1 MDEQNR
7 NIQNNSQAPEIG
19 FTPNAESQTIN
30 AGMQVNPVSS
40 TAPEPI
46 TATNNING
54 ENSFSTPIQNTSL
67 GIDNTVSMEA
77 IQTAETTPTE
87 NINPSVEPSL
97 NNSTVD
103 NPINGMGNSLSQ
115 NPIAATEQPV
125 ENHQN
130 FQPIILDRDTP
141 KKSKTGLYIAMAI
154 ILVLVVSSSAVATF
168 FLLQP
173 KSIIAR
179 FYGKTVSCKSNLF
192 GIDSGYNE
200 TLKVDKDGKISFNN
214 NKTWQ
219 NAEEAKAKIEEKDN
233 VLTITVS
240 NGSAKITLKGQD
252 LKDLSNF
259 PVKAEAG
266 GAFSLDM
273 QCKAE

>member
-1 MDEQNR
+1 MDERDQ
-7 NIQNNSQAPEIG
+7 NIQNNIQVPE
-19 FTPNAESQTIN
+19 
-30 AGMQVNPVSS
+30 MS
-40 TAPEPI
+40 TDI
-46 TATNNING
+46 SR
-54 ENSFSTPIQNTSL
+54 ENSFSTPMQNTSL
-67 GIDNTVSMEA
+67 GADNTVSMEA
-77 IQTAETTPTE
+77 TQIAETTPTE
-87 NINPSVEPSL
+87 NTNSSVEPSL
-97 NNSTVD
+97 NNFTVN
-103 NPINGMGNSLSQ
+103 NPINGIDNGLSQ
-115 NPIAATEQPV
+115 NPATTTEQPI

-154 ILVLVVSSSAVATF
+154 ILVLVISSAATATF

-179 FYGKTVSCKSNLF
+179 FYGKTVSCKTNLL

-219 NAEEAKAKIEEKDN
+219 NTKEAKAKIEEKDN

-240 NGSAKITLKGQD
+240 DGAAKITLKGQD

-266 GAFSLDM
+266 NTFSLDM

>member
-1 MDEQNR
+1 MDERDQ
-7 NIQNNSQAPEIG
+7 NIQNNSQAPEI
-19 FTPNAESQTIN
+19 
-30 AGMQVNPVSS
+30 S
-40 TAPEPI
+40 TDI
-46 TATNNING
+46 SR
-54 ENSFSTPIQNTSL
+54 ENSFHAPIQNTSL
-67 GIDNTVSMEA
+67 GANNTVSMEA
-77 IQTAETTPTE
+77 KQTVETTPTE
-87 NINPSVEPSL
+87 NTNSSVEPSL
-97 NNSTVD
+97 NNSIVN
-103 NPINGMGNSLSQ
+103 NPINGMDSGLLQ
-115 NPIAATEQPV
+115 NPTAITEQPI

-154 ILVLVVSSSAVATF
+154 ILVLVISSAATATF

-179 FYGKTVSCKSNLF
+179 FYGKTVSCKTNLF
-192 GIDSGYNE
+192 GINSGYNE
-200 TLKVDKDGKISFNN
+200 MLKVDKDGKISFNN

-219 NAEEAKAKIEEKDN
+219 NTEEAKAKIEEKDN

-240 NGSAKITLKGQD
+240 DGAAKITLKGQD

-266 GAFSLDM
+266 GTFSLDM

>member
-1 MDEQNR
+1 
-7 NIQNNSQAPEIG
+7 
-19 FTPNAESQTIN
+19 
-30 AGMQVNPVSS
+30 
-40 TAPEPI
+40 
-46 TATNNING
+46 
-54 ENSFSTPIQNTSL
+54 
-67 GIDNTVSMEA
+67 
-77 IQTAETTPTE
+77 
-87 NINPSVEPSL
+87 
-97 NNSTVD
+97 
-103 NPINGMGNSLSQ
+103 
-115 NPIAATEQPV
+115 
-125 ENHQN
+125 
-130 FQPIILDRDTP
+130 
-141 KKSKTGLYIAMAI
+141 MAI

-179 FYGKTVSCKSNLF
+179 FYNKTVSCKTNLF
-192 GIDSGYNE
+192 GIGSGYNE
-200 TLKVDKDGKISFNN
+200 MLKVDKDGKISFNN

-240 NGSAKITLKGQD
+240 DGAAKITLKGQD

-266 GAFSLDM
+266 GSFSLDM

>member
-1 MDEQNR
+1 MDERDQ
-7 NIQNNSQAPEIG
+7 NIQNNSQVPEMSTGIG
-19 FTPNAESQTIN
+19 R
-30 AGMQVNPVSS
+30 
-40 TAPEPI
+40 
-46 TATNNING
+46 
-54 ENSFSTPIQNTSL
+54 ENSFSAPIQNTSL
-67 GIDNTVSMEA
+67 GADNTVSMEA
-77 IQTAETTPTE
+77 TQIAETTPTE
-87 NINPSVEPSL
+87 NTNSSVESSL
-97 NNSTVD
+97 NNSTVN
-103 NPINGMGNSLSQ
+103 NPINGMDSGLSQ
-115 NPIAATEQPV
+115 NPTTTAEQPI

-154 ILVLVVSSSAVATF
+154 ILVLVISSAATATF

-179 FYGKTVSCKSNLF
+179 FYGKTVSCKTNLF
-192 GIDSGYNE
+192 GINSGYNE
-200 TLKVDKDGKISFNN
+200 MLKVDKDGKISFNN

-219 NAEEAKAKIEEKDN
+219 NTEEAKAKIEEKDN
-233 VLTITVS
+233 VLIITVS
-240 NGSAKITLKGQD
+240 DGAAKITLKGQD

-266 GAFSLDM
+266 GTFSLDM

>member
-7 NIQNNSQAPEIG
+7 NIQNNSQAPEMG
-19 FTPNAESQTIN
+19 FAPNTEPQTTS
-30 AGMQVNPVSS
+30 AGMQVNPALS
-40 TAPEPI
+40 TTPDPI
-46 TATNNING
+46 ITTNNMNG

-77 IQTAETTPTE
+77 TQTVETTPTE
-87 NINPSVEPSL
+87 NTNSSVEPSL
-97 NNSTVD
+97 NNSIVN
-103 NPINGMGNSLSQ
+103 NPINGMDSGLLQ
-115 NPIAATEQPV
+115 NPTAITEQPV

-141 KKSKTGLYIAMAI
+141 KKSKTGLYIAIAI

-179 FYGKTVSCKSNLF
+179 FYGKTVSCRANLF
-192 GIDSGYNE
+192 GIGSGGYSKM
-200 TLKVDKDGKISFNN
+200 LKVDKDGKISFNN

-233 VLTITVS
+233 VLTITFD
-240 NGSAKITLKGQD
+240 GTAKITLKGQD

-266 GAFSLDM
+266 GSFSLDM

>member
-1 MDEQNR
+1 MDERDQ
-7 NIQNNSQAPEIG
+7 NIQNNSQVPEMSTGIG
-19 FTPNAESQTIN
+19 K
-30 AGMQVNPVSS
+30 
-40 TAPEPI
+40 
-46 TATNNING
+46 
-54 ENSFSTPIQNTSL
+54 ENSFHAPIQNTSL
-67 GIDNTVSMEA
+67 GTDNAVSMEA
-77 IQTAETTPTE
+77 TQTVETTPTE
-87 NINPSVEPSL
+87 NTNSGVEPSL
-97 NNSTVD
+97 NNFTVN
-103 NPINGMGNSLSQ
+103 NPINGIDNSLLQ
-115 NPIAATEQPV
+115 NPTTITEQPV

-141 KKSKTGLYIAMAI
+141 KKSKTGLYIAIAI
-154 ILVLVVSSSAVATF
+154 ILVLVISSAATATF

-179 FYGKTVSCKSNLF
+179 FYGKTVSCKTNLF
-192 GIDSGYNE
+192 GINSGYNE
-200 TLKVDKDGKISFNN
+200 MLKVDKDGKISFNN

-219 NAEEAKAKIEEKDN
+219 NTEEAKAKIEEKDN

-240 NGSAKITLKGQD
+240 DGAAKITLKGQD

-266 GAFSLDM
+266 GTFSLDM

>member
-7 NIQNNSQAPEIG
+7 NIQNNSQAPEMG
-19 FTPNAESQTIN
+19 FAPNTEPQTTS
-30 AGMQVNPVSS
+30 AGMQVNPALS
-40 TAPEPI
+40 TTPDPI
-46 TATNNING
+46 ITINNMNG

-77 IQTAETTPTE
+77 TQTVETTPTE
-87 NINPSVEPSL
+87 NTNPSIEPSL
-97 NNSTVD
+97 NNSTVN
-103 NPINGMGNSLSQ
+103 NPINGMGSGLAQ
-115 NPIAATEQPV
+115 NPIAVTEQPV

-179 FYGKTVSCKSNLF
+179 FYNKTVSCKTNLF
-192 GIDSGYNE
+192 GIGSGYNE
-200 TLKVDKDGKISFNN
+200 MLKVDKDGKISFNN

-240 NGSAKITLKGQD
+240 DGAAKITLKGQD

-259 PVKAEAG
+259 PVKAEVG
-266 GAFSLDM
+266 GSFSLDM

>member
-7 NIQNNSQAPEIG
+7 NIQNNSQAPEMG
-19 FTPNAESQTIN
+19 FTPNTETQTTSAE
-30 AGMQVNPVSS
+30 MQVNPALS
-40 TAPEPI
+40 TTPDPI
-46 TATNNING
+46 TTTNNMNG

-67 GIDNTVSMEA
+67 GAYNTVSMEA
-77 IQTAETTPTE
+77 TQTVKTTPTE
-87 NINPSVEPSL
+87 NISPSVEPSL
-97 NNSTVD
+97 NNSTVND
-103 NPINGMGNSLSQ
+103 PINGMGNSLSQ
-115 NPIAATEQPV
+115 NPIVATEQPA

-141 KKSKTGLYIAMAI
+141 KKAKTGLYIAIAI

-173 KSIIAR
+173 KSIISR
-179 FYGKTVSCKSNLF
+179 FYGKTVSCKTNLF
-192 GIDSGYNE
+192 GIGSGYNE
-200 TLKVDKDGKISFNN
+200 MLKVDKDGKISFNN

-240 NGSAKITLKGQD
+240 DGAAKITLKGQD

-266 GAFSLDM
+266 GSFSLDM

>member
-7 NIQNNSQAPEIG
+7 NIQNNSQAPEMG
-19 FTPNAESQTIN
+19 FAPNTEPQTTS
-30 AGMQVNPVSS
+30 AGMQVNPALS
-40 TAPEPI
+40 TTPDPI
-46 TATNNING
+46 ITTNNMNG

-77 IQTAETTPTE
+77 TQTAETTPTE
-87 NINPSVEPSL
+87 NTNPSIEPSL
-97 NNSTVD
+97 NNSTVN
-103 NPINGMGNSLSQ
+103 NPINGMGSGLAQ
-115 NPIAATEQPV
+115 NPIAETEQPA

-173 KSIIAR
+173 KSIISR
-179 FYGKTVSCKSNLF
+179 FYGKTVSCKTNLF
-192 GIDSGYNE
+192 GIGSGYNE
-200 TLKVDKDGKISFNN
+200 MLKVDKDGKISFNN

-233 VLTITVS
+233 VLTIAIS
-240 NGSAKITLKGQD
+240 DGAAKITLKGQD
-252 LKDLSNF
+252 LKDLSDF

-266 GAFSLDM
+266 GSFSLDM

>member
-1 MDEQNR
+1 MDERDQ
-7 NIQNNSQAPEIG
+7 NIQNNSQVPE
-19 FTPNAESQTIN
+19 
-30 AGMQVNPVSS
+30 MS
-40 TAPEPI
+40 TDI
-46 TATNNING
+46 SR

-67 GIDNTVSMEA
+67 GADNTVSMEA

-87 NINPSVEPSL
+87 NTNSSVEPSL
-97 NNSTVD
+97 NNFTVN
-103 NPINGMGNSLSQ
+103 NPINGMDSGLSQ
-115 NPIAATEQPV
+115 NPTTTTEQPI

-141 KKSKTGLYIAMAI
+141 KKSKTGLYIAIAI
-154 ILVLVVSSSAVATF
+154 VLVLVISSGAAATF

-200 TLKVDKDGKISFNN
+200 MLKVDKDGKISFNN

-219 NAEEAKAKIEEKDN
+219 NTEEAKAKIEEKDN

-240 NGSAKITLKGQD
+240 DGAAKITLKGQD

-266 GAFSLDM
+266 GSFSLDM

>member
-1 MDEQNR
+1 MDERDQ
-7 NIQNNSQAPEIG
+7 NIQNNSQVPE
-19 FTPNAESQTIN
+19 
-30 AGMQVNPVSS
+30 MSS
-40 TAPEPI
+40 DI
-46 TATNNING
+46 SR

-67 GIDNTVSMEA
+67 GADNTVSMEA
-77 IQTAETTPTE
+77 TQIVETTPTE
-87 NINPSVEPSL
+87 NTNSSVEPSL
-97 NNSTVD
+97 NNSIVN
-103 NPINGMGNSLSQ
+103 NPINGMDSGLLQ
-115 NPIAATEQPV
+115 NPTAITEQPV

-141 KKSKTGLYIAMAI
+141 KKSKTGLYIAIAI
-154 ILVLVVSSSAVATF
+154 ILVLVVSSSAVSTF

-179 FYGKTVSCKSNLF
+179 FYGKTVSCRANLF
-192 GIDSGYNE
+192 GIGSGGYSKM
-200 TLKVDKDGKISFNN
+200 LKVDKDGKISFNN
-214 NKTWQ
+214 NNTWQ

-233 VLTITVS
+233 VLTITFD
-240 NGSAKITLKGQD
+240 GTAKITLKGQD

-266 GAFSLDM
+266 GSFSLDM

>member
-1 MDEQNR
+1 MDEQRR
-7 NIQNNSQAPEIG
+7 NIQNNSQAPEMG
-19 FTPNAESQTIN
+19 FAPNAELKTIN
-30 AGMQVNPVSS
+30 AEMQVNPAIS
-40 TAPEPI
+40 TAPEPM
-46 TATNNING
+46 TTTNNINR
-54 ENSFSTPIQNTSL
+54 ENSFSAPIQNTSL
-67 GIDNTVSMEA
+67 GADNTVSMEA
-77 IQTAETTPTE
+77 TQIAETTPTE
-87 NINPSVEPSL
+87 NTNSSVESSL
-97 NNSTVD
+97 NNSTVN
-103 NPINGMGNSLSQ
+103 NPINGMDSGLSQ
-115 NPIAATEQPV
+115 NPTAITEQPI
-125 ENHQN
+125 ENYQN

-154 ILVLVVSSSAVATF
+154 ILVLVISSAATATF

-179 FYGKTVSCKSNLF
+179 FYGKTVSCKTNLF
-192 GIDSGYNE
+192 GINSGYNE
-200 TLKVDKDGKISFNN
+200 MLKVDKDGKISFNN

-240 NGSAKITLKGQD
+240 DGAAKITLKGQD

-259 PVKAEAG
+259 PVKAEASG
-266 GAFSLDM
+266 SFSLDM

>member
-7 NIQNNSQAPEIG
+7 NIQNNSQAPEMG
-19 FTPNAESQTIN
+19 FTPNTEPQTTS
-30 AGMQVNPVSS
+30 AGMQVNPALS
-40 TAPEPI
+40 TTPDPI
-46 TATNNING
+46 ITTNNMNG

-77 IQTAETTPTE
+77 TQTVETTPTE
-87 NINPSVEPSL
+87 NTNSSVEPSL
-97 NNSTVD
+97 NNSIVN
-103 NPINGMGNSLSQ
+103 NPINGIDSGLLQ
-115 NPIAATEQPV
+115 NPTAITEQPI

-154 ILVLVVSSSAVATF
+154 ILVLVISSAATATF

-179 FYGKTVSCKSNLF
+179 FYGKTVSCKTNLF
-192 GIDSGYNE
+192 GINSGYNE
-200 TLKVDKDGKISFNN
+200 MLKVDKDGKISFNN

-240 NGSAKITLKGQD
+240 DGAAKITLKGQD

-266 GAFSLDM
+266 GTFSLDM

>member
-7 NIQNNSQAPEIG
+7 NIQNNSQAPEMG
-19 FTPNAESQTIN
+19 FAPNAELQTTS
-30 AGMQVNPVSS
+30 AGMQINPAPS

-46 TATNNING
+46 TTTNNMNG

-77 IQTAETTPTE
+77 TQTVETTPTE
-87 NINPSVEPSL
+87 NTNPSIEPSL
-97 NNSTVD
+97 NNSTVN
-103 NPINGMGNSLSQ
+103 NPINGMGSGLAQ
-115 NPIAATEQPV
+115 NPIAVTEQPV

-154 ILVLVVSSSAVATF
+154 ILVLVISSAATATF

-179 FYGKTVSCKSNLF
+179 FYGKTVSCKTNIF
-192 GIDSGYNE
+192 GINSGYNE
-200 TLKVDKDGKISFNN
+200 MLKVDKDGKTSFNN

-240 NGSAKITLKGQD
+240 DGAAKITLKGQD

-266 GAFSLDM
+266 GSFSLDM

>member
-7 NIQNNSQAPEIG
+7 NIQNNSQAPEMG
-19 FTPNAESQTIN
+19 FAPNTEPQTTS
-30 AGMQVNPVSS
+30 AGMQVNPALS
-40 TAPEPI
+40 TTPDPI
-46 TATNNING
+46 ITTNNMNG

-77 IQTAETTPTE
+77 TQTVETTPTE
-87 NINPSVEPSL
+87 NTNPSIEPSL
-97 NNSTVD
+97 NNSTVN
-103 NPINGMGNSLSQ
+103 NPINGMGSGLAQ

-154 ILVLVVSSSAVATF
+154 ILVLVVSSSTVATF

-179 FYGKTVSCKSNLF
+179 FYNKTVSCKTNLF
-192 GIDSGYNE
+192 GIGSGYNE
-200 TLKVDKDGKISFNN
+200 MLKVDKDGKISFNN

-240 NGSAKITLKGQD
+240 DGAAKITLKGQD

-266 GAFSLDM
+266 GSFSLDM

>member
-1 MDEQNR
+1 MDEERR
-7 NIQNNSQAPEIG
+7 NIQNNSQAPEMG
-19 FTPNAESQTIN
+19 FAPNAELKTIN
-30 AGMQVNPVSS
+30 AEMQVNPAIS
-40 TAPEPI
+40 TAPEPM
-46 TATNNING
+46 TTTNNMNR
-54 ENSFSTPIQNTSL
+54 ENSFSTPMQNTSL
-67 GIDNTVSMEA
+67 GVDNTVSMEA
-77 IQTAETTPTE
+77 IQTAETTPIE
-87 NINPSVEPSL
+87 NTNTSVEPSL

-103 NPINGMGNSLSQ
+103 TPINGMGNSLSQ
-115 NPIAATEQPV
+115 NPTTTTEQPV

-141 KKSKTGLYIAMAI
+141 KKSKTGLYIAIAI
-154 ILVLVVSSSAVATF
+154 ILVLIISSGAAVTF

-214 NKTWQ
+214 NNTWQ

-233 VLTITVS
+233 VLTITFS
-240 NGSAKITLKGQD
+240 DGTAKITLKGQD

-266 GAFSLDM
+266 GSFSLDM

>member
-7 NIQNNSQAPEIG
+7 NIQNNSQAPEMG
-19 FTPNAESQTIN
+19 FAPNTEPQTTS
-30 AGMQVNPVSS
+30 AGMQVNPALS
-40 TAPEPI
+40 TTPDPI
-46 TATNNING
+46 ITTNNMNG

-67 GIDNTVSMEA
+67 DIDNTVSMEA
-77 IQTAETTPTE
+77 TQTVETTPTE
-87 NINPSVEPSL
+87 NTNPSIEPSL
-97 NNSTVD
+97 KNSTVN
-103 NPINGMGNSLSQ
+103 NPNNGLGSGLAQ

-154 ILVLVVSSSAVATF
+154 ILVLVISSAATATF

-179 FYGKTVSCKSNLF
+179 FYGKTVSCKTNLF
-192 GIDSGYNE
+192 GINSGYNE
-200 TLKVDKDGKISFNN
+200 MLKVDKDGKISFNN

-219 NAEEAKAKIEEKDN
+219 NTEEAKAKIEEKDN

-240 NGSAKITLKGQD
+240 DGAAKITLKGQD

-266 GAFSLDM
+266 GTFSLDM

>member
-7 NIQNNSQAPEIG
+7 NIQNNSQAPEMG
-19 FTPNAESQTIN
+19 FAPNTEPQTTS
-30 AGMQVNPVSS
+30 AGMQVNPALS
-40 TAPEPI
+40 TTPDPI
-46 TATNNING
+46 ITTNNMNG

-77 IQTAETTPTE
+77 TQTVETTPTE
-87 NINPSVEPSL
+87 NTNPSIEPSL
-97 NNSTVD
+97 NNSTVN
-103 NPINGMGNSLSQ
+103 NPINSMGSGLAQ

-173 KSIIAR
+173 KSIISR
-179 FYGKTVSCKSNLF
+179 FYGKTVSCKTNLF
-192 GIDSGYNE
+192 GIGSGYNE
-200 TLKVDKDGKISFNN
+200 MLKVDKDGKISFNN

-233 VLTITVS
+233 VLTIAIS
-240 NGSAKITLKGQD
+240 DGAAKITLKGQD
-252 LKDLSNF
+252 LKDLSDF

-266 GAFSLDM
+266 GSFSLDM

>member
-19 FTPNAESQTIN
+19 FTPNAEPQTTS

-115 NPIAATEQPV
+115 NPIAATEQPI

-154 ILVLVVSSSAVATF
+154 ILVLVISSAATATF

-179 FYGKTVSCKSNLF
+179 FYGKTVSCKTNLF
-192 GIDSGYNE
+192 GINSGYNE
-200 TLKVDKDGKISFNN
+200 MLKINKDGKISFNN

-219 NAEEAKAKIEEKDN
+219 NTEEAKAKIEEKDN

-240 NGSAKITLKGQD
+240 DGAAKITLKGQD

-266 GAFSLDM
+266 GTFSLDM

>member
-7 NIQNNSQAPEIG
+7 NIQNNSQAPEMG
-19 FTPNAESQTIN
+19 FAPNTEPQTTS
-30 AGMQVNPVSS
+30 AGMQVNPALS
-40 TAPEPI
+40 TTPDPI
-46 TATNNING
+46 ITTNNMNG

-77 IQTAETTPTE
+77 TQTVETTPTE
-87 NINPSVEPSL
+87 NTNPSIEPSL
-97 NNSTVD
+97 NNSTVN
-103 NPINGMGNSLSQ
+103 NPINGMGSGLAQ
-115 NPIAATEQPV
+115 NPIAVTEQPV

-179 FYGKTVSCKSNLF
+179 FYNKTVSCKTNLF
-192 GIDSGYNE
+192 GIGSGYNE
-200 TLKVDKDGKISFNN
+200 MLKVDKDGKISFNN

-240 NGSAKITLKGQD
+240 DGAAKITLKGQD

-266 GAFSLDM
+266 GSFSLDM

>member
-1 MDEQNR
+1 MDERDQ
-7 NIQNNSQAPEIG
+7 NIQNNIQVPE
-19 FTPNAESQTIN
+19 
-30 AGMQVNPVSS
+30 MS
-40 TAPEPI
+40 TDI
-46 TATNNING
+46 SR

-67 GIDNTVSMEA
+67 GTDNTISMEA
-77 IQTAETTPTE
+77 IQTAETTSIE
-87 NINPSVEPSL
+87 NTNTSVEPSL

-103 NPINGMGNSLSQ
+103 TPINGMGNSLSQ
-115 NPIAATEQPV
+115 NPITTTEQPV

-141 KKSKTGLYIAMAI
+141 KKSKTGLYIAIAI
-154 ILVLVVSSSAVATF
+154 ILVLVISSGAAVTF

-179 FYGKTVSCKSNLF
+179 FYGKTVSCRANLF
-192 GIDSGYNE
+192 GIGSGEYSKM
-200 TLKVDKDGKISFNN
+200 LKVDKDGKISFNN
-214 NKTWQ
+214 NNTWQ

-233 VLTITVS
+233 VLTITFD
-240 NGSAKITLKGQD
+240 GTAKITLKGQD

-266 GAFSLDM
+266 GSFSLDM